1 MKPITNPRGWD
12 QSHGTYIAGRA
23 ALDGVDAAAVAMER
37 KWGCGR
43 LRLLVSHELREKF
56 DRQRYRLNHAI
67 HNGELVDVQREA
79 GRMLLAWSA
88 LDAVADKA
96 GALPIAPNVWEVT
109 LEGGTVVA
117 IVQDAAEAHAVI
129 AEGRAVVVY
138 TLDEIG
144 RMLMRYSGVMRIKQT
159 YPGATVERVDK
170 TIGDPLGTIR
180 KATGF
185 DDPLDDLFQPIST
198 N

>member
-23 ALDGVDAAAVAMER
+23 ALDGVDAAAIVMER

-56 DRQRYRLNHAI
+56 DRQRYRLNAAI
-67 HNGELVDVQREA
+67 RNGELVDVQRECS
-79 GRMLLAWSA
+79 RMLLAWSA
-88 LDAVADKA
+88 LDAVAAKA
-96 GALPIAPNVWEVT
+96 GASPISPNVWEVT

-117 IVQDAAEAHAVI
+117 IVQDAAEAHEVVAQ
-129 AEGRAVVVY
+129 GRKVVVY

-144 RMLMRYSGVMRIKQT
+144 RMLSFYEGTMKVKMRFA
-159 YPGATVERVDK
+159 GATVTRVDK
-170 TIGDPLGTIR
+170 TIGDPLNGIAH
-180 KATGF
+180 ATDL
-185 DDPLDDLFQPIST
+185 DDPLDDLFEPQRV
-198 N
+198 